1 MSGQRVFHVAIA
13 DDWEMSQALGSYEAS
28 TRGHALA
35 DDGFIRAST
44 AGQLQEVL
52 DRHYADLELPLL
64 VVIID
69 PEQLAASGVPVEWPN
84 EQSGPHLLGPIPP
97 GDANI
102 VLDVRQV
109 RRDGGRWIA
118 PSGLEG

>member
-44 AGQLQEVL
+44 ADQLQEVL
-52 DRHYADLELPLL
+52 DDHYADLELPLL
-64 VVIID
+64 VVVID
-69 PEQLAASGVPVEWPN
+69 AERLAASGVPVEWAS
-84 EQSGPHLLGPIPP
+84 EESGPHLLGPIPP
-97 GDANI
+97 GDASI
-102 VLDVRQV
+102 VLDVRRVQ
-109 RRDGGRWIA
+109 RDGGRWIA
-118 PSGLEG
+118 PQGLDG